1 MTRFV
6 RASVTE
12 GMFPHERSVSLR
24 LADGKEVGL
33 FAHETAV
40 GAASVRVELLDENG
54 ACALVRL
61 PGEVYGAGNVVSVR
75 SADVMPE

>member
-12 GMFPHERSVSLR
+12 GMFPQERSVSLR

-33 FAHETAV
+33 FAHETSVRAS
-40 GAASVRVELLDENG
+40 SVRVELLDESG
-54 ACALVRL
+54 GRALVRL
-61 PGEVYGAGNVVSVR
+61 PGDVYGAGNIVTVN
-75 SADVMPE
+75 SADVLPE